1 MPSLLPLEELPG
13 RGLLVE
19 VVGGRHDGELLVV
32 VSERRGAGC
41 RRASEVIGECEISDE
56 IRETLALVER
66 HMQQLLQE
74 LDAPLG
80 SFQLPHPIDGLPN
93 DTPSVILLPLDF
105 WNRHAGDVID
115 IDAPEL
121 HPGAVLIIED
131 VARAVGLS
139 PESLM
144 EYVRR
149 GTFPQPPVRLG
160 RTPAWP
166 RPVVEQ
172 WIAQRRPVRVVCEG
186 CGQETEMHGLMA
198 KTSEGDLYTVPLC
211 PACGERITKLLPRNP
226 HPWSV
231 ELIRRLLRMDTK

>member
-1 MPSLLPLEELPG
+1 
-13 RGLLVE
+13 
-19 VVGGRHDGELLVV
+19 
-32 VSERRGAGC
+32 
-41 RRASEVIGECEISDE
+41 
-56 IRETLALVER
+56 
-66 HMQQLLQE
+66 MQQLLQE